1 MSTGLILACCISAF
15 SEGLLFQAVV
25 EVFRGHAVTYQRKL
39 VVSLIWWGA
48 VFVLLLFGNYWS
60 SGTLP
65 GGGYASVAAQDV
77 DSLES
82 GVECP
87 DANKIRDK
95 ILQKRKAFRVPK
107 SSGFNYVDP
116 DKPADV
122 LEPFCDE
129 IFSRGQGI
137 MDKYGFQY
145 DSCRN
150 QCEHLLMMLTN
161 EVRSSEVTDGK
172 RIEKVASVARLHAK
186 LFFNYRQWCQRMK
199 VSALIA
205 ANELS
210 PETGTVRT
218 RFLSTTGYL
227 RYMNE
232 MLLWLFIWG
241 EAGNLKHMPEC
252 LCYLFHK
259 TLGGGKSFPDSYS
272 GFYLDAVV
280 SPIYRTIAKELVS
293 RNEESVNKKTYDDFN
308 EFFWSPK
315 CLMFSILGEYDLFQS
330 RKHVA
335 EGLAACR
342 KTYVEKRSWLH
353 PLLSVRRVFEW
364 HLVTFT
370 LLAMLAFANTL
381 VWDWGYTAKIM
392 SVVFLE
398 ISLVNVFWTCL
409 EVWVLTPFAE
419 IGIPSICGYILRLLW
434 GYLVLVY
441 QILFYQWSFQSGK
454 SAVGMEARHNQNYWW
469 WQYMWLSLITS
480 AFYIIQCF
488 LCYVPQLMSWV
499 MQIENEY
506 LQAVLNILYPT
517 SQLYVGKKVH
527 VGQIDVLYYIL
538 FWWTL
543 IAWKLTFGY
552 YAIIQP
558 LTVPSLELYDDFM
571 NFEHKYS
578 FIKTLLLLFVWWFPH
593 FLVYNI
599 DFTIWYSTWSS
610 VVGGYVAISDR
621 LGAVSTMRTLRDK
634 FYESSVAC
642 VKHVMPSNT
651 DAHGTA
657 SKLMSSKEDLAELIL
672 VPRQKNQLKNNK
684 KDQHAGASSL
694 RSKSMNNL
702 LTSAASEQLA
712 AQSNLKPL
720 PVNGRLEVTP
730 AASRLEDKP
739 SPTAGGISQQGG
751 TEKRALDDV
760 RQHIDNVDAKLKKK
774 HAYDEGWTIY
784 ARIWNEI
791 ILQLRLRDYLD
802 NKQQEV
808 FQFTEFKWLQS
819 PIYLPLF
826 YTAGTVDTAIFE
838 CENFVQSTKGLN
850 QRARSDQYEEF
861 SAKAFDFPTREACR
875 QSVELTHWV
884 LSTLIGPSVAL
895 VLTSLVDELSTL
907 ASSSVGDLF
916 NCFNIDKLK
925 IIKGIV
931 SSIAKTL
938 LTEAKGSRKS
948 KPVVTA
954 AKKEEY
960 KAHGV
965 ELALRTQDIN
975 TTKPTLKGF
984 KKSQS
989 TGNLQGL
996 IVSLDA
1002 NQVARQLSAEDQP
1015 KVFTKDYLLADP
1027 ARDKVRDD
1035 IKKLFKE
1042 VLGAYHAADDNIKLH
1057 LRPNSEF
1064 FTDDFVA
1071 SELIDKFCAL
1081 KEALPVVQMLEGIL
1095 LLPQTSVSCRV

>member
-1 MSTGLILACCISAF
+1 
-15 SEGLLFQAVV
+15 
-25 EVFRGHAVTYQRKL
+25 
-39 VVSLIWWGA
+39 
-48 VFVLLLFGNYWS
+48 
-60 SGTLP
+60 
-65 GGGYASVAAQDV
+65 
-77 DSLES
+77 
-82 GVECP
+82 
-87 DANKIRDK
+87 
-95 ILQKRKAFRVPK
+95 
-107 SSGFNYVDP
+107 
-116 DKPADV
+116 
-122 LEPFCDE
+122 
-129 IFSRGQGI
+129 
-137 MDKYGFQY
+137 
-145 DSCRN
+145 
-150 QCEHLLMMLTN
+150 
-161 EVRSSEVTDGK
+161 
-172 RIEKVASVARLHAK
+172 
-186 LFFNYRQWCQRMK
+186 
-199 VSALIA
+199 
-205 ANELS
+205 
-210 PETGTVRT
+210 
-218 RFLSTTGYL
+218 
-227 RYMNE
+227 
-232 MLLWLFIWG
+232 
-241 EAGNLKHMPEC
+241 
-252 LCYLFHK
+252 
-259 TLGGGKSFPDSYS
+259 
-272 GFYLDAVV
+272 
-280 SPIYRTIAKELVS
+280 
-293 RNEESVNKKTYDDFN
+293 
-308 EFFWSPK
+308 
-315 CLMFSILGEYDLFQS
+315 
-330 RKHVA
+330 
-335 EGLAACR
+335 
-342 KTYVEKRSWLH
+342 
-353 PLLSVRRVFEW
+353 
-364 HLVTFT
+364 
-370 LLAMLAFANTL
+370 
-381 VWDWGYTAKIM
+381 
-392 SVVFLE
+392 
-398 ISLVNVFWTCL
+398 
-409 EVWVLTPFAE
+409 
-419 IGIPSICGYILRLLW
+419 
-434 GYLVLVY
+434 
-441 QILFYQWSFQSGK
+441 
-454 SAVGMEARHNQNYWW
+454 
-469 WQYMWLSLITS
+469 
-480 AFYIIQCF
+480 
-488 LCYVPQLMSWV
+488 
-499 MQIENEY
+499 
-506 LQAVLNILYPT
+506 
-517 SQLYVGKKVH
+517 
-527 VGQIDVLYYIL
+527 
-538 FWWTL
+538 
-543 IAWKLTFGY
+543 
-552 YAIIQP
+552 
-558 LTVPSLELYDDFM
+558 
-571 NFEHKYS
+571 
-578 FIKTLLLLFVWWFPH
+578 
-593 FLVYNI
+593 
-599 DFTIWYSTWSS
+599 
-610 VVGGYVAISDR
+610 VGGYVAISDR

-808 FQFTEFKWLQS
+808 FQVTEFTWLQS